1 MPAVSMGPRGAPLR
15 GAASSGHSAG
25 SLLLVP
31 AGREWVTLGARR
43 PESGPALRAHPAH
56 VWRWRCPMGEEGL
69 NRWAPAPKGLLLSR
83 TGGPA
88 VGAHP
93 QLRRR
98 GMRARLPGARCGG
111 MGRLLRHSGHLC
123 LLCCQ
128 SRDSDPGPRGRRPA
142 ATHRQARLPLLLALR
157 ADALLLRAFCPPL
170 LLRGGRKAAVTR
182 DGPQPPERARRPSP
196 RPLSARRP
204 RPRRGTKLASPHAA
218 VAPTASRRECERGL
232 APACL
237 PLQAAARTLGPG
249 QARPGAAGGGREE
262 VGTSRQRPRFP
273 PQPGSPRGAAPREPF
288 PLVAPTSRPYP
299 PILPQGGGICVD
311 STSLVTGVRLP
322 MRTWRRNQSRALLG
336 EAAPRFPVP
345 SPPGRLHPRPRAG
358 EWPST
363 CGPETL
369 RGKETCPSSYSW
381 LPGNQPYLRPQSCWS
396 LLTEACRSYWLYPLV
411 YCSLLELCFPQIQ
424 RVLPKSGQE
433 KAV

>member
-1 MPAVSMGPRGAPLR
+1 MRTRSP
-15 GAASSGHSAG
+15 SSGWAFLSRDPLNRRSRRPHLLDVASEVHHVGQSLLLARLVLRLPAALLLLSAG

-56 VWRWRCPMGEEGL
+56 VWRCRCPMGEEGL
-69 NRWAPAPKGLLLSR
+69 NRWAPAPEGLLLSR

-204 RPRRGTKLASPHAA
+204 RPRRCGHHS
-218 VAPTASRRECERGL
+218 V
-232 APACL
+232 
-237 PLQAAARTLGPG
+237 
-249 QARPGAAGGGREE
+249 
-262 VGTSRQRPRFP
+262 
-273 PQPGSPRGAAPREPF
+273 
-288 PLVAPTSRPYP
+288 
-299 PILPQGGGICVD
+299 QGGGGQALW
-311 STSLVTGVRLP
+311 SRSGAG
-322 MRTWRRNQSRALLG
+322 RRG
-336 EAAPRFPVP
+336 
-345 SPPGRLHPRPRAG
+345 
-358 EWPST
+358 
-363 CGPETL
+363 
-369 RGKETCPSSYSW
+369 
-381 LPGNQPYLRPQSCWS
+381 
-396 LLTEACRSYWLYPLV
+396 
-411 YCSLLELCFPQIQ
+411 
-424 RVLPKSGQE
+424 
-433 KAV
+433 